1 MSLGRKT
8 KMDDNTVLQIIGRLY
23 LEGYKSSSIIQQLQS
38 TLQEKDQLISDLE
51 EKNADGLQSP
61 E

>member
-1 MSLGRKT
+1 
-8 KMDDNTVLQIIGRLY
+8 MDDNTVLQIIGRLY

-51 EKNADGLQSP
+51 E
-61 E
+61 